1 VRDPIDRLL
10 SLRDFA
16 RVVATADSVSELVDR
31 SAEAALLLL
40 GADSASISRLE
51 PAYGRVR
58 VLRNLGDLA
67 DWEQEAPADETYALH
82 EYPRIRSLIAG
93 GVDSW
98 VESVD
103 DPAADPADAELLRQL
118 GKRHSAGFGVR
129 VADHVWGEVYVT
141 RAGGNP
147 FGSEDLATGLTLV
160 GLLSSGLA
168 RLELLADLSRLAY
181 SDALTGIGNRR
192 AADDWLEQRLSTA
205 EPFAPVS
212 IVLCDVNGLKQIND
226 AYGHT
231 AGDALIRL
239 VAQQLS
245 AIAGQLPEAMAAR
258 IGGDEFVLLTDGA
271 AAGQVQEAV
280 ARLADTRLP
289 HGSGIAVGAATTT
302 TRPAGSTSPATAVRA
317 LMRLADA
324 AQYRH
329 KQMRHVSSDKVTPSV
344 EPVAVL
350 YPQGADGL
358 ADQILDQL
366 NGSTDR
372 SAEWRLMIVADAIA
386 EAFSVASWLVSRC
399 DGDMLVDVLGRV
411 VRQDSRG
418 DLAQMDLASGAAFR
432 PEDYPATAQ
441 ALAGGSYYASLTEGD
456 RLERAFLARTGAVS
470 ALAAGDS
477 DVQGGQWL
485 LELLGDPRTS
495 VGLAIARP
503 LLRALVHL
511 AVRGAEPT

>member
-1 VRDPIDRLL
+1 VQDPIDRLNG
-10 SLRDFA
+10 LRDFA
-16 RVVATADSVSELVDR
+16 RAVGTADSVSGLADR
-31 SAEAALLLL
+31 SAEVALSLL

-51 PAYGRVR
+51 PAFGRVR
-58 VLRNLGDLA
+58 VLRNLGALA

-82 EYPRIRSLIAG
+82 EYPRIRGLVADG
-93 GVDSW
+93 ADSW
-98 VESVD
+98 VDSLD

-118 GKRHSAGFGVR
+118 GKRHAAGFGVR

-141 RAGGNP
+141 RAGGDP
-147 FGSEDLATGLTLV
+147 FGAEEVATGLTLV

-181 SDALTGIGNRR
+181 TDALTGIGNRR
-192 AADDWLEQRLSTA
+192 AADDWLEQRLTA
-205 EPFAPVS
+205 PEPFAPVS

-226 AYGHT
+226 AFGHT
-231 AGDALIRL
+231 SGDALIRL

-245 AIAGQLPEAMAAR
+245 AAAGRLPDAMAAR
-258 IGGDEFVLLTDGA
+258 LGGDEFVLLTDGA
-271 AAGQVQEAV
+271 TEARVEEAV
-280 ARLADTRLP
+280 TQLATTRLP
-289 HGSGIAVGAATTT
+289 HGSGIAVGSATTT
-302 TRPAGSTSPATAVRA
+302 TRPAGSSSSTTAVRA

-329 KQMRHVSSDKVTPSV
+329 KQTRHLSSGKVPSSAA
-344 EPVAVL
+344 PVAVL

-358 ADQILDQL
+358 ADQILDRL
-366 NGSTDR
+366 NSGADR
-372 SAEWRLMIVADAIA
+372 SVEWRLMIVADAIA
-386 EAFSVASWLVSRC
+386 EAFSVASWWVSRS

-418 DLAQMDLASGAAFR
+418 DLVQMDWVSGFEFQAK
-432 PEDYPATAQ
+432 DYPATVE

-456 RLERAFLARTGAVS
+456 HLERAFLARMGAVS

-477 DVQGGQWL
+477 DIQGGQWL
-485 LELLGDPRTS
+485 LELLGDPKTS

-511 AVRGAEPT
+511 AVTGAQPT